1 MNPAVTNHLTRR
13 NSSKFGECVIVTDM
27 SSIDTTTGAT
37 PPSFPRR
44 GALAGVDHGRK
55 RIGLAV
61 SNADQTMAM
70 PVATLD
76 SKSRVHDEAYLKK
89 FRDDYAIVGWVI
101 GLPLFKSGDESP
113 QSAIV
118 RTFGRWLE
126 KTSGRPVVF
135 WDERLTSHAAEAKLA
150 MLGES
155 PSRDKGRVDGLA
167 AQIILQAY
175 LDQRE
180 RTPI

>member
-1 MNPAVTNHLTRR
+1 MEP
-13 NSSKFGECVIVTDM
+13 
-27 SSIDTTTGAT
+27 IDTTAT
-37 PPSFPRR
+37 AISKPFPRR

-61 SNADQTMAM
+61 SNGDQTMAM
-70 PVATLD
+70 PVLTLD
-76 SKSRVHDEAYLKK
+76 SKSRVHDETHLKR

-126 KTSGRPVVF
+126 KTLGRPVIY

-155 PSRDKGRVDGLA
+155 PGRDKGRVDGLA
-167 AQIILQAY
+167 AQIILQAF
-175 LDQRE
+175 LDQRSPE
-180 RTPI
+180 

>member
-1 MNPAVTNHLTRR
+1 MAT
-13 NSSKFGECVIVTDM
+13 
-27 SSIDTTTGAT
+27 IDTTSPVFE
-37 PPSFPRR
+37 PPFPRR

-61 SNADQTMAM
+61 SNADQTMSM

-76 SKSRVHDEAYLKK
+76 SKSRVHDESLLKR

-113 QSAIV
+113 QSALV
-118 RTFGRWLE
+118 REFGHWLE
-126 KTSGRPVVF
+126 NTLGKPVVY

-155 PSRDKGRVDGLA
+155 PGRDKGRVDGLA

-175 LDQRE
+175 LDQRPSE
-180 RTPI
+180 SETTVR

>member
-1 MNPAVTNHLTRR
+1 MVEI
-13 NSSKFGECVIVTDM
+13 S
-27 SSIDTTTGAT
+27 TTTPID
-37 PPSFPRR
+37 PPPFPRR
-44 GALAGVDHGRK
+44 GTLAGVDHGRK

-61 SNADQTMAM
+61 SNSDQTMAM
-70 PVATLD
+70 PVSTLD
-76 SKSRVHDEAYLKK
+76 SKSRVHDEQHLRK

-113 QSAIV
+113 QSAVV
-118 RTFGRWLE
+118 RKFGRWLE
-126 KTSGRPVVF
+126 QTLGRPVTY

-155 PSRDKGRVDGLA
+155 PSRDKSRVDGLA

-175 LDQRE
+175 LDHAPPR
-180 RTPI
+180 

>member
-1 MNPAVTNHLTRR
+1 MEHEALPMPSMTR
-13 NSSKFGECVIVTDM
+13 
-27 SSIDTTTGAT
+27 
-37 PPSFPRR
+37 FPRR

-61 SNADQTMAM
+61 SNADQTIAM
-70 PVATLD
+70 PVMTLE
-76 SKSRVHDEAYLKK
+76 SKSIAHDTIHLLR
-89 FRDDYAIVGWVI
+89 FRDDYAIVGWVV

-113 QSAIV
+113 QAAIV
-118 RTFGRWLE
+118 REFGTWLE
-126 KTSGRPVVF
+126 QSSGRPVTY

-155 PSRDKGRVDGLA
+155 ATWNKGRVDGLA

-175 LDQRE
+175 LDQRPE
-180 RTPI
+180 